1 MQMVGDVIANFDLYV
16 WVALGLFVAGTLT
29 VLVYDNSTPGS
40 KMKRR
45 KQQKQPEAS
54 SQSDL

>member
-1 MQMVGDVIANFDLYV
+1 MVGELIANFDLYV
-16 WVALGLFVAGTLT
+16 WVALGLFVAGTLM
-29 VLVYDNSTPGS
+29 VLAYDNSAPGS

-45 KQQKQPEAS
+45 KQQNQPETS

>member
-1 MQMVGDVIANFDLYV
+1 MVGEVIANFDLYV
-16 WVALGLFVAGTLT
+16 WVALGLFVAGTIL
-29 VLVYDNSTPGS
+29 VLAYDNSAPGS

-45 KQQKQPEAS
+45 KQQNQPETS